1 MSLLALDIGSSSCK
15 AVAFSSDGSI
25 LARHS
30 SSYTP
35 QFPRPSHAEM
45 DPGCFWDAFCD
56 CARHVA
62 EDLPSP
68 VQALSLSSHGETF
81 IPTNQAGEAIG
92 PAILNQDNRATHE
105 AEWIEK
111 KLGQK
116 RIFEITGLV
125 SHPMY
130 PLPKLLWL
138 RDRQPDLFCSAA
150 RFVSVIGY
158 ILGRLGAT
166 PYGDYSLAS
175 RYLAFDVRQHR
186 WSEEILEAADLK
198 PDRLPVAVPAGTIA
212 YKINAAAASQLGLP
226 CGTPVVLGGHDQP
239 CGAVGVG
246 VIKEGQAA
254 DSIGTYE
261 CVLVASDHPVLSEA
275 ALESCLNSYC
285 HVVADRF
292 VTIAYFPSGIMVKW
306 FHDLLYGH
314 ENTSSSESG
323 HYASLEANAPERPTG
338 LYITPHLFGTCSPDF
353 NPKARAMIYGLT
365 AGTGR
370 TEIYKGVLEGLA
382 CELSL
387 VTKLLTAAAGDF
399 QDVHVSGGGTR
410 SALGLKLRAALTGKR
425 LHVMRSPEAV
435 CLGGAILAGVAVGEF
450 KDVEEAVRAMMR
462 EEAVI
467 EPDTKLADAYSEQLK
482 RYQFLRSSLSAWSK
496 EER

>member
-15 AVAFSSDGSI
+15 AVAFTSAGKI
-25 LARHS
+25 LAQHS
-30 SSYTP
+30 CSYTP
-35 QFPRPSHAEM
+35 YFPQPCHAEM
-45 DPGCFWDAFCD
+45 DPSCFWNAFCD
-56 CARHVA
+56 CARHVGENLA
-62 EDLPSP
+62 SP

-81 IPTNQAGEAIG
+81 MPVNQAGEAIG

-105 AEWIEK
+105 TDWIEK
-111 KLGQK
+111 RLGHK

-125 SHPMY
+125 AHPMY

-138 RDRQPDLFCSAA
+138 REHQPDLFSSAA

-158 ILGRLGAT
+158 ILGRLGAP
-166 PYGDYSLAS
+166 PYEDYSLAS

-186 WSEEILEAADLK
+186 WSEELLEAADL
-198 PDRLPVAVPAGTIA
+198 DANRLPVAVPAGTVA
-212 YKINAAAASQLGLP
+212 GKLNGSAASQLGLP
-226 CGTPVVLGGHDQP
+226 SGTPLVLGGHDQP
-239 CGAVGVG
+239 CGALGVG

-261 CVLVASDHPVLSEA
+261 CVLVASDKPVLSGA
-275 ALESCLNSYC
+275 ALESALNSYC
-285 HVVADRF
+285 HVVPDKF

-314 ENTSSSESG
+314 DNAASTESD
-323 HYASLEANAPERPTG
+323 HYAYLEANAPEDLTG

-353 NPKARAMIYGLT
+353 NPKARGMIYGLS

-370 TEIYKGVLEGLA
+370 AEIYKGVLEGLA

-387 VTKLLTAAAGDF
+387 VTKLLTDAAGDF
-399 QDVHVSGGGTR
+399 QDMHVSGGGTR

-425 LHVMRSPEAV
+425 LHVMQSPEAV
-435 CLGGAILAGVAVGEF
+435 CLGGAILAGVAVGEY
-450 KDVEEAVRAMMR
+450 KNVEEAVRAMVR
-462 EEAVI
+462 EATVI
-467 EPDTKLADAYSEQLK
+467 EPNAQLAGAYAEQLK
-482 RYQFLRSSLSAWSK
+482 RYQFMRTSLSAWSK
-496 EER
+496 ED